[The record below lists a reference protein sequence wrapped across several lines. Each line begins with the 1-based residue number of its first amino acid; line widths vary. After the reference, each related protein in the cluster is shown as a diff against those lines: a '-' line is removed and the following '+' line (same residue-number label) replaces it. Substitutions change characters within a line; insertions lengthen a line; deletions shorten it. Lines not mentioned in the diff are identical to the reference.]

1 MSRKMTGLTTPDPPV
16 SAVRY
21 HDRTSHIRHRISPH
35 SLDFS
40 RYPVPFK
47 TYEYQVRI
55 PLKQR
60 GGYIQDLRGNQDLT
74 DLNVP
79 VDKVLAGMVED
90 HETVDLEKVSR
101 ILALCYGVTLADRA
115 RGILFRSVPSA
126 GGLYPCQLYLSVQ
139 KSGDIETGLYYC
151 DTVQGFLGRINPRPL
166 DMKPIFPGWD
176 PAGLCLVITGIFY
189 HSAWKYR
196 ERAFRYLLLDTGHLA
211 EAVVNAARAVGVRA
225 RIHYDFNDQGLVKG
239 LNLDDSLE
247 VPLACVSL
255 GPDTV
260 PDQGI
265 GSKSFQPAESGLEQV
280 TPVVYE
286 ILKDAYVAGIPIAQH
301 KAVEQEP
308 QVFIQ
313 KPDQILS
320 VPEPGRFETVS
331 YLHAVNRRRSRR
343 NFTARNL
350 PAPVWAAFLNLF
362 FTRIFAGHDPD
373 ETGVCVE
380 KFLKMAMISQN
391 MEGLPPGL
399 YSFYRGGA
407 KLACRQNGIL
417 AGDLAR
423 VCLDQAWISR
433 AAMNF
438 LFVADLAAME
448 AVLGARGYRYVMMH
462 AGRAGQRLYMAA
474 ENLGLGCC
482 GIGAMYDKEASDL
495 LGLSPGSVL
504 LYAVSAGP
512 VK

>member
-1 MSRKMTGLTTPDPPV
+1 MMGLITPDPKV

-21 HDRTSHIRHRISPH
+21 HEGTSHVRHRIAPH

-40 RYPVPFK
+40 RYPAPFK
-47 TYEYQVRI
+47 YYEYQDRI
-55 PLKQR
+55 PLTQGDGFR
-60 GGYIQDLRGNQDLT
+60 QDRRGNQVLS

-79 VDKVLAGMVED
+79 VDKVLAGMGED
-90 HETVDLEKVSR
+90 PETPDLERVSR
-101 ILALCYGVTLADRA
+101 ILALSYGVTLADRA

-166 DMKPIFPGWD
+166 DWQTLFPVQD
-176 PAGLCLVITGIFY
+176 PPGACLVITGIFY

-211 EAVVNAARAVGVRA
+211 EAVVAAARAVGVRA
-225 RIHYDFNDQGLVKG
+225 RIHYDFDDQGLVKG

-255 GPDTV
+255 GPETAA
-260 PDQGI
+260 DQGPDLQP
-265 GSKSFQPAESGLEQV
+265 FQPAESGPEQV

-286 ILKDAYVAGIPIAQH
+286 MLKDTYQSGIPIAQPRV
-301 KAVEQEP
+301 VEQDTD
-308 QVFIQ
+308 VFIRQ
-313 KPDQILS
+313 PDQMLS
-320 VPEPGRFETVS
+320 VPEPGRFETMT
-331 YLHAVNRRRSRR
+331 YLNAVNRRRSRR

-399 YSFYRGGA
+399 YSFSRGGA

-462 AGRAGQRLYMAA
+462 AGRAGQRLYMVA